1 MPSTAYLHAVRASP
15 APPPC
20 VVAADG
26 PACPSGM
33 IACRLQA
40 SAGCYCGS
48 SANVR
53 QPFQLQAC
61 ILPQGRYAPSP
72 SQQPCQC
79 ANCRSFAL
87 ASERPPMMRSTF
99 ARQSSKQLL
108 HIRRCFCPWAKHKR
122 THPVICLQ
130 LMTDWTEL
138 PLRRTA
144 ISLVRVARFGRI
156 LCGHSHILV
165 VGFRRKQY

>member
-1 MPSTAYLHAVRASP
+1 MEHKDLLSPSFLCRSACLHVPRLRGTFKKKSKAIDIRTFKMPSTAYLHTARASP
-15 APPPC
+15 ALPPC
-20 VVAADG
+20 VVATDG

-40 SAGCYCGS
+40 SAGCYRGS
-48 SANVR
+48 SANIGK
-53 QPFQLQAC
+53 PFQLQAC
-61 ILPQGRYAPSP
+61 VLPQGRYAPSP

-108 HIRRCFCPWAKHKR
+108 HVRRCFCMSR
-122 THPVICLQ
+122 TQAHAPCH
-130 LMTDWTEL
+130 MSAAD
-138 PLRRTA
+138 
-144 ISLVRVARFGRI
+144 G
-156 LCGHSHILV
+156 
-165 VGFRRKQY
+165 